1 MNIQNGSLEKLI
13 AAGQH
18 PISYLRELRRHRSKK
33 IIGCFPMYVP
43 EELIHAAGLQPAVL
57 LVDTRMALDVAGIH
71 VQTFFC
77 GQIRALLELGLRK
90 HMDFLDGMV
99 FGDICEP
106 VRLLGQI
113 WRREK
118 IPPFTWSIRYPVTIN
133 RRRSEEYLHLQ
144 FRQLQ
149 RGLEDLSGKK
159 ISQDE
164 MEASI
169 QLYNE
174 VRKLLRDLYAMRE
187 EKPGLLSVV
196 DFTRICT
203 AAMSIPK
210 EDFKPLAE
218 GLLKTFEKK
227 KAPGLNSRPRVFVWG
242 VCGPPPEEFLKMI
255 EEEGGTV
262 VMDDL
267 YVGNRYFVRDI
278 RQNNSD
284 PLAAL
289 AAFHFEQPPC
299 VTRNRGVDTDLPRYL
314 LERVERSHSQGVIS
328 VLHKYCDALGFEH
341 PIISER
347 LRSRGI
353 AELCL
358 ELDQGVFTG
367 EQTRTRVQA
376 FLEMIGLEC
385 GNGK

>member
-1 MNIQNGSLEKLI
+1 
-13 AAGQH
+13 
-18 PISYLRELRRHRSKK
+18 
-33 IIGCFPMYVP
+33 
-43 EELIHAAGLQPAVL
+43 
-57 LVDTRMALDVAGIH
+57 
-71 VQTFFC
+71 
-77 GQIRALLELGLRK
+77 
-90 HMDFLDGMV
+90 
-99 FGDICEP
+99 
-106 VRLLGQI
+106 
-113 WRREK
+113 
-118 IPPFTWSIRYPVTIN
+118 
-133 RRRSEEYLHLQ
+133 
-144 FRQLQ
+144 
-149 RGLEDLSGKK
+149 
-159 ISQDE
+159 
-164 MEASI
+164 
-169 QLYNE
+169 
-174 VRKLLRDLYAMRE
+174 
-187 EKPGLLSVV
+187 
-196 DFTRICT
+196 
-203 AAMSIPK
+203 
-210 EDFKPLAE
+210 
-218 GLLKTFEKK
+218 
-227 KAPGLNSRPRVFVWG
+227 
-242 VCGPPPEEFLKMI
+242 MI

-358 ELDQGVFTG
+358 ELDQGVF
-367 EQTRTRVQA
+367 
-376 FLEMIGLEC
+376 IGLEC